1 MHFGITG
8 CFGGLDGLT
17 FQDHVEFAQ
26 TAERLGYESIW
37 LNEEHFV
44 AEDRLC
50 LAPIPLASY
59 LAGRTESLRLGFSV
73 IQLPVHDPLRLAEDI
88 ATLDV
93 LSGGRVDFGVSRSGN
108 DRYHRGFG
116 IPREERT
123 ERFNEALGFIQKYWT
138 ANSPIDHHG
147 RFYHYE
153 NVVSSPKPIQRP
165 HPPIYIGARQPESVR
180 RVAEGGHRLIGG
192 VIQTLSY
199 TVEDITT
206 FREAARETQR
216 ALVPEDI
223 TIGRFVF
230 LAETDARAREEAKP
244 VIAGL
249 AENFRRGGLL
259 QTGYVVNSD
268 QLDLETFQREIAIVG
283 SPETCAVQIE
293 QLARSL
299 GFGRF
304 NCGFGFSG
312 IAQPEQVQRSFRLFG
327 EQVIAG
333 FGRGERDPVG

>member
-17 FQDHVEFAQ
+17 LDGHLEFVEA
-26 TAERLGYESIW
+26 AERLGYESIW

-44 AEDRLC
+44 AEKRLC
-50 LAPIPLASY
+50 LAPIPLASF
-59 LAGRTESLRLGFSV
+59 LAGRTDTLRLGFSV

-93 LSGGRVDFGVSRSGN
+93 LSGGRVDFGISRSGN

-116 IPREERT
+116 IPRDERT
-123 ERFNEALGFIQKYWT
+123 ERFDEALDFIQKYWT
-138 ANSPIDHHG
+138 ADGAIDHPG

-153 NVVSSPKPIQRP
+153 NVLLSPKPIQRP

-180 RVAEGGHRLIGG
+180 RVAQSGHRLIEG

-199 TVEDITT
+199 TIEDIAT
-206 FREAARETQR
+206 FRDAAREARR
-216 ALVPEDI
+216 ALLPEDV

-230 LAETDARAREEAKP
+230 VAETDARAQEDAQP
-244 VIAGL
+244 VIAAL

-283 SPETCAVQIE
+283 SPETCATQIAALE
-293 QLARSL
+293 RSL

-312 IAQPEQVQRSFRLFG
+312 YARPEHVKRSFQLFG
-327 EQVIAG
+327 EEVIPLFDRIA
-333 FGRGERDPVG
+333 PSLSN